1 METTNLINPL
11 CQGLG
16 MVNGLSLTKSVFIW
30 KIIQH
35 NIGHQLRY
43 SWNIAKVGIKYQS
56 INHRTPWIKYRNKK
70 SYKIYKSVGAWI
82 VSSFVTSVFLWWWT
96 TDFYGILCLVAAAIL
111 DSWSTQ
117 KIQKFWKRTSKENVC
132 IKLLS
137 DFRE

>member
-11 CQGLG
+11 CQGPG

-35 NIGHQLRY
+35 NIEHQLRY

-56 INHRTPWIKYRNKK
+56 INHRTPWIKNRNKK
-70 SYKIYKSVGAWI
+70 SYKIYKSFGAWI

-96 TDFYGILCLVAAAIL
+96 TDFYGILCLVAL
-111 DSWSTQ
+111 QPSWIPDLH
-117 KIQKFWKRTSKENVC
+117 KNKKKDAFKN
-132 IKLLS
+132 
-137 DFRE
+137 FYN